1 MISFKYLITC
11 AIIKCAVA
19 HTVAR
24 APTDPRVVGSV
35 LIAGVDFSPN
45 FPSVKCHK
53 NQNYINPAVL
63 NSRLDTNLTNKFKHA
78 LKYVVYTAFR

>member
-1 MISFKYLITC
+1 MISFKYLITY

-19 HTVAR
+19 HMVAR

-45 FPSVKCHK
+45 FPSV
-53 NQNYINPAVL
+53 
-63 NSRLDTNLTNKFKHA
+63 
-78 LKYVVYTAFR
+78 

>member
-19 HTVAR
+19 HMVAR

-53 NQNYINPAVL
+53 NQNDINLVTVPI
-63 NSRLDTNLTNKFKHA
+63 SRLDTNSRMH
-78 LKYVVYTAFR
+78 